1 MLWKEV
7 WKERGRGRSR
17 FPIRDLLAD
26 DRCSRAVL
34 DFLSTTDVGRLAL
47 APVEEDAQSEAS
59 EWEVRERREQE
70 DEREAETERLGAV
83 VEESLFLPTSAFLS
97 SAEEE

>member
-1 MLWKEV
+1 VLWKVV
-7 WKERGRGRSR
+7 WKETGRGRSW

-34 DFLSTTDVGRLAL
+34 DFLSTTDIGRLAL
-47 APVEEDAQSEAS
+47 APVEEDAQCEAS
-59 EWEVRERREQE
+59 EWEVRERRERE
-70 DEREAETERLGAV
+70 EEREAETERLGAEV
-83 VEESLFLPTSAFLS
+83 KEPLFLLTPAFLA